1 MIEVVFFSCIF
12 AKCKG
17 YKWSEI
23 FKIFKHWTMY
33 PIILT
38 CILNIYFV
46 FLMIQS
52 QYWFLQ
58 YSSYIKDITFLFYIL
73 LIVKYKLINI
83 SAFKNINIKNNGQL
97 ITSLTSP
104 VIIGAL
110 CATVG
115 SKLNQ
120 IAMFYNNGKMP
131 VFPSNSISIGFS
143 KIDMFEK
150 ASVFGDFHIWGNYK
164 TKLIFL
170 TDTWDIFYVIMS
182 PGDILIKLFAG
193 IVLYYSIRQCNKNN
207 KLIKNNN

>member
-1 MIEVVFFSCIF
+1 MIEVVVIACLI
-12 AKCKG
+12 AKFKG

-23 FKIFKHWTMY
+23 FKIFKHWSAY

-38 CILNIYFV
+38 CILNIHIVY
-46 FLMIQS
+46 LMIHGE
-52 QYWFLQ
+52 YWFLQ
-58 YSSYIKDITFLFYIL
+58 YSSHIKDITFLFYIL
-73 LIVKYKLINI
+73 LIIKYKLINI
-83 SAFKNINIKNNGQL
+83 SVFKNINIKKNGQL

-115 SKLNQ
+115 SKLNEL
-120 IAMFYNNGKMP
+120 AMFYNNGKMP

-150 ASVFGDFHIWGNYK
+150 ASVFNDFHILGNYT

-193 IVLYYSIRQCNKNN
+193 MVLYYSIKQSNKTT
-207 KLIKNNN
+207 

>member
-1 MIEVVFFSCIF
+1 MIEVVVIACLV
-12 AKCKG
+12 AKFKG

-23 FKIFKHWTMY
+23 FKIFIHWSAY

-38 CILNIYFV
+38 CILNIYIV
-46 FLMIQS
+46 YLMIHGE
-52 QYWFLQ
+52 YWFLQ
-58 YSSYIKDITFLFYIL
+58 YSSCIKDVTFLFYIL
-73 LIVKYKLINI
+73 LIIKYKLINI
-83 SAFKNINIKNNGQL
+83 SVFKNINIKKNGQL

-110 CATVG
+110 FATVG
-115 SKLNQ
+115 SKLNEL
-120 IAMFYNNGKMP
+120 AMFYNNGKMP

-150 ASVFGDFHIWGNYK
+150 ASVFNDFHILGNYT

-182 PGDILIKLFAG
+182 PGDILIKLFSG
-193 IVLYYSIRQCNKNN
+193 MVLYYSFKQCKV
-207 KLIKNNN
+207 LL

>member
-1 MIEVVFFSCIF
+1 MIEVVFLSCLF
-12 AKCKG
+12 AKFKG

-38 CILNIYFV
+38 CIFNVYII
-46 FLMIQS
+46 IQMVHS
-52 QYWFLQ
+52 KYWFLQ
-58 YSSYIKDITFLFYIL
+58 YSGYIKDITFLFYIL
-73 LIVKYKLINI
+73 LVIKYKLINI
-83 SAFKNINIKNNGQL
+83 SIFKNINVKYNGQL

-110 CATVG
+110 FATVG

-131 VFPSNSISIGFS
+131 VFPSNSISTRFS

-150 ASVFGDFHIWGNYK
+150 ASAFKDFHIWGNYN

-193 IVLYYSIRQCNKNN
+193 IVLYYSVKQCNKNTKQN
-207 KLIKNNN
+207 KNNN

>member
-1 MIEVVFFSCIF
+1 MIEVVFFSCLF
-12 AKCKG
+12 AKFKG

-23 FKIFKHWTMY
+23 FRIFKHWSMY

-38 CILNIYFV
+38 CVLNIYIV
-46 FLMIQS
+46 FLMIHGE
-52 QYWFLQ
+52 YWFLQ
-58 YSSYIKDITFLFYIL
+58 YSNYIKDITLLFYIL
-73 LIVKYKLINI
+73 LVIKYKLIDI
-83 SAFKNINIKNNGQL
+83 SVFKRINIKNNGQL

-110 CATVG
+110 CATIG

-150 ASVFGDFHIWGNYK
+150 ASAFNDFHVLGDYS
-164 TKLIFL
+164 TRLIFL
-170 TDTWDIFYVIMS
+170 TDVWDIFYVIIS

-193 IVLYYSIRQCNKNN
+193 IILYYSIKQCNK
-207 KLIKNNN
+207 